1 MASLRRLEER
11 VSQSVK
17 SDVEDVVE
25 QLCGLV
31 LHTPPR
37 HTHTST
43 NKEQDNGPTKCI
55 FILFYFILFF
65 RRDKVLCNITS
76 SCVGGRR
83 WRSTFS
89 PKHFSLLNVLY
100 NKYVQI
106 SILYICGGAWE
117 LSVGCV
123 FVLSKWWIWKHYA
136 ITVWPPL
143 LLLNWWCSAGGGVVG
158 GCPPGWWLIP

>member
-143 LLLNWWCSAGGGVVG
+143 LLLNWWCSAGVVG